1 MVVRGHVGVPRTSW
15 TALLEHALPFEGD
28 MQISSKSKGLRRG
41 FTAAIMAAM
50 VAGGT
55 AAFHHHA
62 SAEVADDPSIR
73 VEADLSERKLYIK
86 SGDSVL
92 ESYDVAVGKGS
103 KATPQGRYTIRK
115 IIWNPAWVPPDEP
128 WARNKKP
135 QPPGAKANPMKL
147 VKIFFHEPDY
157 YIHGTGDVESLGSAA
172 SHGCLRM
179 DPDDA
184 YRVAR
189 YLMDHGGSPRDENW
203 FWRVLHFRSETK
215 TVYLDNPIPMTVD
228 D

>member
-1 MVVRGHVGVPRTSW
+1 
-15 TALLEHALPFEGD
+15 
-28 MQISSKSKGLRRG
+28 
-41 FTAAIMAAM
+41 
-50 VAGGT
+50 
-55 AAFHHHA
+55 
-62 SAEVADDPSIR
+62 
-73 VEADLSERKLYIK
+73 
-86 SGDSVL
+86 DSVL
-92 ESYDVAVGKGS
+92 ESFDVAVGKGS
-103 KATPQGRYTIRK
+103 KPTPQGSYTIRK
-115 IIWNPAWVPPDEP
+115 IVWNPAWIPPDEP
-128 WARNKKP
+128 WARDKKP
-135 QPPGAKANPMKL
+135 EAPGSKSNPMKL